1 VLPSLYA
8 VFHSGFFVSDDGDWM
23 IIRFSAFYQTF
34 ADGQFPVRYLERL
47 NFNYGYPVAN
57 FLYPGFLYLGV
68 PFRIIGFDSVQV
80 VKILMSLFML
90 GGAVGIF
97 FWLRKFFNSYSAL
110 IGSVVY
116 TYSPYHLFN
125 LYKRG
130 SVGELMG
137 LSIFPFVLWMIE
149 RKSIFFVALGIFL
162 VLLSHN
168 TLALLFIL
176 FVLLYS
182 LMRRRLGW
190 VIRPI
195 LIGGLSS
202 SFFTIPAVFDL
213 KFTKFLS
220 TKVSN
225 PLENFAQ
232 FYLFGFGTIVI
243 LALAIVVFVLV
254 YFKKRMSEKV
264 YLSLF
269 FAGLTIFLLF
279 LAHPFSVFLWKIS
292 PSSWIQFPF
301 RLLSITL
308 VSVAFLSSYVTYSLF
323 PKFRFL
329 LGALLLLV
337 VIGFSLGNAL
347 PREYSFHEIGYYE
360 TNESLTTTHNE
371 YMPIGVKKEP
381 SARPEKLVEV
391 SDGEISIHR
400 LNKNSH
406 KIMFDV
412 DAKTNGS
419 VRVNKVYFPGWN
431 YRVDGDRK
439 KLPFVKD
446 DGLMYIPILRGENSI
461 ILSFD
466 ETPLRTI
473 ANALSIVGFVILISI
488 PVRYLI
494 SKYIK

>member
-1 VLPSLYA
+1 MFFLKRINFFWILLIVLLVLPSLYA

-182 LMRRRLGW
+182 
-190 VIRPI
+190 
-195 LIGGLSS
+195 
-202 SFFTIPAVFDL
+202 
-213 KFTKFLS
+213 
-220 TKVSN
+220 
-225 PLENFAQ
+225 
-232 FYLFGFGTIVI
+232 
-243 LALAIVVFVLV
+243 
-254 YFKKRMSEKV
+254 
-264 YLSLF
+264 
-269 FAGLTIFLLF
+269 
-279 LAHPFSVFLWKIS
+279 
-292 PSSWIQFPF
+292 
-301 RLLSITL
+301 
-308 VSVAFLSSYVTYSLF
+308 
-323 PKFRFL
+323 
-329 LGALLLLV
+329 
-337 VIGFSLGNAL
+337 
-347 PREYSFHEIGYYE
+347 
-360 TNESLTTTHNE
+360 
-371 YMPIGVKKEP
+371 
-381 SARPEKLVEV
+381 
-391 SDGEISIHR
+391 
-400 LNKNSH
+400 
-406 KIMFDV
+406 
-412 DAKTNGS
+412 
-419 VRVNKVYFPGWN
+419 
-431 YRVDGDRK
+431 
-439 KLPFVKD
+439 
-446 DGLMYIPILRGENSI
+446 
-461 ILSFD
+461 
-466 ETPLRTI
+466 
-473 ANALSIVGFVILISI
+473 
-488 PVRYLI
+488 
-494 SKYIK
+494 